1 VKARLVFLA
10 ALLSASVAFAASD
23 VATRGGPGGCCT
35 LLLWIIWLR
44 VYRSGG
50 VDWPL
55 AIGATVFPGVLGWFV
70 WRNREHGNGARWLG
84 LITASLHAFFFL
96 LGVVLA
102 LFLPSYLKRAAAA
115 AEGGVPSFS
124 KPVDLSQVKE
134 DPSLGLHPP
143 AHITTNPTGAVVFI
157 DGEKRGVTPL
167 ETPLAAGAQN
177 QLKLELPGYFP
188 VNTTRSPNARER
200 LDLSFTLQ
208 PAGQLEVVTEPPGAR
223 VFAGRKKVLDASPGH
238 TALLELGEVE
248 LLVIADGCLPLHE
261 TRTITQGTSSWNVAL
276 ERGVPITLEA
286 KPLEGEVFLDGQ
298 WIGETPLSFAVPS
311 TGKHQL
317 EVRRE
322 TWSTWTKKLEKL
334 KKPARFTAVLVDADR
349 VKAEATAKRT
359 RAAYARAEAALN
371 QVQEKLDRALNPSP
385 SLERQRVAL
394 ERDME
399 KAAGDLEKAEAR
411 LRAVVEAR
419 ERGLPPPD
427 PE

>member
-1 VKARLVFLA
+1 MNRFIPLMCALTATAAVAADDAAR
-10 ALLSASVAFAASD
+10 
-23 VATRGGPGGCCT
+23 RGGPGCCS
-35 LLLWIIWLR
+35 LILFIIWVR

-50 VDWPL
+50 VNWPL
-55 AIGATVFPGVLGWFV
+55 TIGATFFPGICGWFI
-70 WRNREHGNGARWLG
+70 WKNREHGDGARWLAF
-84 LITASLHAFFFL
+84 ISASLHAFFFL
-96 LGVVLA
+96 AGVLA
-102 LFLPSYLKRAAAA
+102 AIFLPAYLKRAAAA
-115 AEGGVPSFS
+115 AEAGVPSFS

-134 DPSLGLHPP
+134 DPTLGLHPP
-143 AHITTNPTGAVVFI
+143 AHITTDPQGAVVFI

-167 ETPLAAGAQN
+167 DTTLSAGAQN

-208 PAGQLEVVTEPPGAR
+208 AAGQLEVVTEPPGAR
-223 VFAGRKKVLDASPGH
+223 VFAARKEVLKASPGK

-248 LLVIADGCLPLHE
+248 LLVMADGYLPHHE
-261 TRTITQGTSSWNVAL
+261 TRTITQGSEAWTVAL
-276 ERGVPITLEA
+276 ERGVPITLKA
-286 KPLEGEVFLDGQ
+286 TPLEGEVYLDGK
-298 WIGETPLSFAVPS
+298 WLGETPLSLAVPS
-311 TGKHQL
+311 TGKHTL

-334 KKPARFTAVLVDADR
+334 KKPASFTAVLVDADR
-349 VKAEATAKRT
+349 VKAEAAAKRA
-359 RAAYARAEAALN
+359 RAAYARAEAVLN
-371 QVQEKLDRALNPSP
+371 KVQEKIDRALNPSP

-411 LRAVVEAR
+411 LRSVVEAR

-427 PE
+427 LE